1 LPVTAPGILFQ
12 TLASLEQFGPGRV
25 QMNVIANC
33 LQITIAAA
41 IDRQSFIA
49 PGEKMSAGFVAD
61 VEALGVNAQEPFHA
75 GNEVCLGSFDDQM
88 KMIPHQAPGMHLPPG
103 FGASL
108 AKRFQKAL
116 PVRRIA
122 NYVLPLIAAAH
133 HMINRAREFNS
144 QFSGNKPRV
153 INISVPSPYFN

>member
-1 LPVTAPGILFQ
+1 
-12 TLASLEQFGPGRV
+12 
-25 QMNVIANC
+25 MNIIANC

-49 PGEKMSAGFVAD
+49 PGKKMSAGFMTD

-75 GNEVCLGSFDDQM
+75 GNEVWLGSFDDQM
-88 KMIPHQAPGMHLPPG
+88 KMIPHQTPGMHLPPG

-108 AKRFQKAL
+108 PKCFQKAL

-122 NYVLPLIAAAH
+122 NDVLPLIAATD
-133 HMINRAREFNS
+133 HMINRARVFDS
-144 QFSGNKPRV
+144 QFPGHKSGI
-153 INISVPSPYFN
+153 INISVPS